1 MDREE
6 RSAAPA
12 QAAVPAP
19 SLSTKEAGEALR
31 ELFLGALQ
39 PCQLGFT
46 MCWPTAAG
54 LQLACAMGPPQITAW
69 GCLKPSP
76 GAAFPSSAPFHL
88 MAIVSNLYG
97 VCLVFKCIYFC
108 MFAIFS

>member
-6 RSAAPA
+6 GSAAPA

-54 LQLACAMGPPQITAW
+54 LQLACAMGPPRSQ
-69 GCLKPSP
+69 P
-76 GAAFPSSAPFHL
+76 GGA
-88 MAIVSNLYG
+88 
-97 VCLVFKCIYFC
+97 
-108 MFAIFS
+108 